1 MYTKINFSFLFFLL
15 VSLLGPAGFSH
26 LQLLGQTTRAST
38 QKEIRIFDPVNPANG
53 NVGLRA
59 ASGTAAYTMILPSTL
74 PSANQ
79 LLRVNSIATN
89 VATLGWVTSLSSTG
103 TGANGQ
109 VTYWTSGSSQA
120 GSNNLFW
127 NNGSARLGIG
137 TASPGEKLS
146 INEPGN
152 ADLDVSMTARG
163 GNDRK
168 SQLTFGVKSSSSSGI
183 GGSIGTDGDREGGL
197 ILNGTTNNIRTSAP
211 QVYISPT
218 GELHLNPTFTGGG
231 TVTDNGDYRLQI
243 NGDLFANGDLIANGD
258 LFASN
263 ARFTNVATNGY
274 DRPLNLTSNGTLTTA
289 TSDIRLKKNI
299 ETIPEALE
307 KVMSLRGVTYNWKDS
322 TMPKRMMG
330 MIAQEVLRIAPELVF
345 QNERNGYYGINY
357 GETSGLLIEAI
368 KEQQKTIQE
377 ISKALA
383 KQGQE
388 MMVLLKEVNNLKQQ
402 LKAKL

>member
-53 NVGLRA
+53 NIGLRA

-79 LLRVNSIATN
+79 LLRVTSLATN
-89 VATLGWVTSLSSTG
+89 VATLGWVTSLSGTG
-103 TGANGQ
+103 TGADGQ
-109 VTYWTSGSSQA
+109 VTYWTSGSSQS

-146 INEPGN
+146 INEPNN

-163 GNDRK
+163 GKDRK
-168 SQLTFGVKSSSSSGI
+168 SQLTFGVKSSSSNNI

-197 ILNGTTNNIRTSAP
+197 ILNGTTNNIKTSAP

-231 TVTDNGDYRLQI
+231 TLTDNGNYRLQI
-243 NGDLFANGDLIANGD
+243 NGDLYANGD
-258 LFASN
+258 LFARN
-263 ARFTNVATNGY
+263 ARFANVATNGY
-274 DRPLNLTSNGTLTTA
+274 DRQLNLTSDGTLTTA

-307 KVMSLRGVTYNWKDS
+307 KVMSMRGVTYNWKDS

-330 MIAQEVLRIAPELVF
+330 MIAQEVLRVAPELVF

-368 KEQQKTIQE
+368 KTQQKTIQE
-377 ISKALA
+377 LSKSLA

-402 LKAKL
+402 LKTKL

>member
-53 NVGLRA
+53 NIGLRA

-79 LLRVNSIATN
+79 LLRVTSLATN
-89 VATLGWVTSLSSTG
+89 VVTLGWVTSSSSTG
-103 TGANGQ
+103 TGADGQ
-109 VTYWTSGSSQA
+109 VTYWTSGSSQS

-146 INEPGN
+146 INEPNN

-168 SQLTFGVKSSSSSGI
+168 SQLTFGVKSSSSNNI

-197 ILNGTTNNIRTSAP
+197 ILNGTTNNIKTSAP

-231 TVTDNGDYRLQI
+231 TLTDNGNYRLQI
-243 NGDLFANGDLIANGD
+243 NGDLYANGD
-258 LFASN
+258 LFARN
-263 ARFTNVATNGY
+263 ARFANVATNGY
-274 DRPLNLTSNGTLTTA
+274 DSPLNLTSDGTLTTA

-307 KVMSLRGVTYNWKDS
+307 KVMSMRGVTYNWKDS

-330 MIAQEVLRIAPELVF
+330 MIAQEVLRVAPELVF

-368 KEQQKTIQE
+368 KTQQKTIQE
-377 ISKALA
+377 LSKSLA

-402 LKAKL
+402 LKTKL

>member
-1 MYTKINFSFLFFLL
+1 
-15 VSLLGPAGFSH
+15 
-26 LQLLGQTTRAST
+26 
-38 QKEIRIFDPVNPANG
+38 
-53 NVGLRA
+53 
-59 ASGTAAYTMILPSTL
+59 MILPSTL
-74 PSANQ
+74 PAANQ
-79 LLRVNSIATN
+79 LLRVTSLATN
-89 VATLGWVTSLSSTG
+89 VATLGWVTSLSGTG
-103 TGANGQ
+103 TGADGQ

-146 INEPGN
+146 INEPNN

-168 SQLTFGVKSSSSSGI
+168 SQLTFGVKSSSSNNI

-197 ILNGTTNNIRTSAP
+197 ILNGTTNNIKTSAP

-231 TVTDNGDYRLQI
+231 TLTDNGNYRLQI
-243 NGDLFANGDLIANGD
+243 NGDLYANGD
-258 LFASN
+258 LFARN
-263 ARFTNVATNGY
+263 ARFANVATNGY
-274 DRPLNLTSNGTLTTA
+274 DRPLNLTSDGTLTTA

-307 KVMSLRGVTYNWKDS
+307 KVMSMRGVTYNWKDS

-330 MIAQEVLRIAPELVF
+330 MIAQEVLRVAPELVF

-368 KEQQKTIQE
+368 KTQQKTIQE
-377 ISKALA
+377 LSKSLA

-402 LKAKL
+402 LKTKL

>member
-1 MYTKINFSFLFFLL
+1 
-15 VSLLGPAGFSH
+15 
-26 LQLLGQTTRAST
+26 
-38 QKEIRIFDPVNPANG
+38 
-53 NVGLRA
+53 
-59 ASGTAAYTMILPSTL
+59 MILPSTL

-79 LLRVNSIATN
+79 LLRVTSLATN

-146 INEPGN
+146 INEPNN

-168 SQLTFGVKSSSSSGI
+168 SQLTFGVKSSSSNNI

-197 ILNGTTNNIRTSAP
+197 ILNGTTNNIKTSAP

-231 TVTDNGDYRLQI
+231 TLTDNGNYRLQI
-243 NGDLFANGDLIANGD
+243 NGDLYANGD
-258 LFASN
+258 LFARN
-263 ARFTNVATNGY
+263 ARFANVATNGY
-274 DRPLNLTSNGTLTTA
+274 DRPLNLTSDGTLTTA

-307 KVMSLRGVTYNWKDS
+307 KVMSMRGVTYNWKDS

-330 MIAQEVLRIAPELVF
+330 MIAQEVLRVAPELVF

-368 KEQQKTIQE
+368 KTQQKTIQE
-377 ISKALA
+377 LSKSLA

-402 LKAKL
+402 LKTKL

>member
-53 NVGLRA
+53 NIGLRA

-79 LLRVNSIATN
+79 LLRVTSLATN
-89 VATLGWVTSLSSTG
+89 VATLGWVTSLSGTG
-103 TGANGQ
+103 TGADGQ

-146 INEPGN
+146 INEPNN

-163 GNDRK
+163 GKDRK
-168 SQLTFGVKSSSSSGI
+168 SQLTFGVKSSSSNNI

-197 ILNGTTNNIRTSAP
+197 ILNGTTNNIKTSAP

-231 TVTDNGDYRLQI
+231 TLTDNGNYRLQI
-243 NGDLFANGDLIANGD
+243 NGDLYANGD
-258 LFASN
+258 LFARN
-263 ARFTNVATNGY
+263 ARFANVATNGY
-274 DRPLNLTSNGTLTTA
+274 DRQLNLTSDGTLTTA

-307 KVMSLRGVTYNWKDS
+307 KVMSMRGVTYNWKDS

-330 MIAQEVLRIAPELVF
+330 MIAQEVLRVAPELVF

-368 KEQQKTIQE
+368 KTQQKTIQE
-377 ISKALA
+377 LSKSLA

-402 LKAKL
+402 LKTKL

>member
-146 INEPGN
+146 INEPNN

-197 ILNGTTNNIRTSAP
+197 ILNGTTNDIRTSAP

-231 TVTDNGDYRLQI
+231 TVTDNGNYRLQI

-263 ARFTNVATNGY
+263 ARFANVATNGY

-330 MIAQEVLRIAPELVF
+330 MIAQEVLRVAPELVF

-377 ISKALA
+377 LSKALA

>member
-53 NVGLRA
+53 NIGLRA

-79 LLRVNSIATN
+79 LLRVTSLATN
-89 VATLGWVTSLSSTG
+89 VATLGWVTSLSGTG
-103 TGANGQ
+103 TGADGQ

-127 NNGSARLGIG
+127 NNGSERLGIG

-146 INEPGN
+146 INEPNN

-163 GNDRK
+163 GKDRK
-168 SQLTFGVKSSSSSGI
+168 SQLTFGVKSSSSNNI

-197 ILNGTTNNIRTSAP
+197 ILNGTTNNIKTSAP

-231 TVTDNGDYRLQI
+231 TLTDNGNYRLQI
-243 NGDLFANGDLIANGD
+243 NGDLYANGD
-258 LFASN
+258 LFARN
-263 ARFTNVATNGY
+263 ARFANVATNGY
-274 DRPLNLTSNGTLTTA
+274 DRPLNLTSDGTLTTA

-307 KVMSLRGVTYNWKDS
+307 KVMSMRGVTYNWKDS

-330 MIAQEVLRIAPELVF
+330 MIAQEVLRVAPELVF

-368 KEQQKTIQE
+368 KTQQKTIQE
-377 ISKALA
+377 LSKSLA

-402 LKAKL
+402 LKTKL

>member
-79 LLRVNSIATN
+79 LLRVTSLATN
-89 VATLGWVTSLSSTG
+89 VATLGWVTSLSGTG
-103 TGANGQ
+103 TGADGQ

-127 NNGSARLGIG
+127 NNGSERLGIG

-146 INEPGN
+146 INEPNN

-163 GNDRK
+163 GKDRK
-168 SQLTFGVKSSSSSGI
+168 SQLTFGVKSSSSNNI

-197 ILNGTTNNIRTSAP
+197 ILNGTTNNIKTSAP

-231 TVTDNGDYRLQI
+231 TLTDNGNYRLQI
-243 NGDLFANGDLIANGD
+243 NGDLYANGD
-258 LFASN
+258 LFARN
-263 ARFTNVATNGY
+263 ARFANVATNGY
-274 DRPLNLTSNGTLTTA
+274 DRQLNLTSDGTLTTA

-307 KVMSLRGVTYNWKDS
+307 KVMSMRGVTYNWKDS

-330 MIAQEVLRIAPELVF
+330 MIAQEVLRVAPELVF

-368 KEQQKTIQE
+368 KTQQKTIQE
-377 ISKALA
+377 LSKSLA

-402 LKAKL
+402 LKTKL

>member
-59 ASGTAAYTMILPSTL
+59 ASGTDAYTMILPSTL
-74 PSANQ
+74 PAANQ
-79 LLRVNSIATN
+79 LLRVTSLATN
-89 VATLGWVTSLSSTG
+89 VATLGWVTSLSGTG
-103 TGANGQ
+103 TGADGQ

-146 INEPGN
+146 INEPNN

-168 SQLTFGVKSSSSSGI
+168 SQLTFGVKSSSSNNI

-197 ILNGTTNNIRTSAP
+197 ILNGTTNNIKTSAP

-231 TVTDNGDYRLQI
+231 TLTDNGNYRLQI
-243 NGDLFANGDLIANGD
+243 NGDLYANGD
-258 LFASN
+258 LFARN
-263 ARFTNVATNGY
+263 ARFANVATNGY
-274 DRPLNLTSNGTLTTA
+274 DSPLNLTSDGTLTTA

-307 KVMSLRGVTYNWKDS
+307 KVMSMRGVTYNWKDS

-330 MIAQEVLRIAPELVF
+330 MIAQEVLRVAPELVF

-368 KEQQKTIQE
+368 KTQQKTIQE
-377 ISKALA
+377 LSKSLA

-402 LKAKL
+402 LKTKL